1 MGEKYVVK
9 LTENSP
15 KYISGTK
22 HKCKKPK
29 NYKGKIYFS
38 MPVITLK

>member
-22 HKCKKPK
+22 HKSKKPK
-29 NYKGKIYFS
+29 NYKGKIYFN